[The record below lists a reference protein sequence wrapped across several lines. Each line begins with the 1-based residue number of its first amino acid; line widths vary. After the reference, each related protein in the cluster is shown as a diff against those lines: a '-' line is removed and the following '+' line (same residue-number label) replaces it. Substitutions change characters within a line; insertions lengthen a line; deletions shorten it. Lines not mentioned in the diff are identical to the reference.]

1 MLFHNTSIAAEVSTI
16 INSGP
21 NDVHGYYYCQFYIKG
36 NILPPHKIA
45 NIDIVCDYLN
55 NYCDEVLIDVFL
67 SPGTYEND
75 IIPNKE
81 NIEIKVFNKPIH
93 ENDLE
98 EDLKQD
104 VAVLEGR
111 AVLTDKN
118 NQFFSNQTSGISK
131 EVRDKVGIQ
140 KVTFQIV
147 NPMLEAFRMQS
158 TGGIFRQ
165 VKCMDL
171 IRTILMNISNIN
183 DVDQKYKVK
192 GVDVAPGYNEE
203 VKNHIN
209 IPQGIKVLEVPDYIN
224 KNIEGVYPAG
234 LGFYLK
240 KDVWY
245 VYPTYDVEQF
255 NKSNRTLTILRVP
268 SDAVP
273 VIERSYVANKNNITI
288 VANKQ
293 TSLLDSSDI
302 DQQNNGNGL
311 RFTDA
316 KNIIEDYVKVDGN
329 KATASRGKNVSEFLA
344 DQRDTKLNNVV
355 SPTNRI
361 SSNMYYEM
369 SKVAKRNGSI
379 VDVIWEYSDASLLH
393 PGMPVRFMTQQGTGI
408 SIIYGVL
415 LASHEM
421 IMLEGKGTSASKHK
435 RSCSLSIFVKRRIKW
450 NEENTTPP

>member
-1 MLFHNTSIAAEVSTI
+1 MQFHSTSLAAEVATI

-21 NDVHGYYYCQFYIKG
+21 NNVHGYYYCQFNVKG
-36 NILPPHKIA
+36 KILPPHKIA
-45 NIDIVCDYLN
+45 NIDIYCDYLN
-55 NYCDEVLIDVFL
+55 NYCDEILIDVYL

-81 NIEIKVFNKPIH
+81 NIEITVFQKPVH
-93 ENDLE
+93 ENDLT
-98 EDLKQD
+98 EDLNQD
-104 VAVLEGR
+104 IAMIEGR
-111 AVLTDKN
+111 AVLTSKD
-118 NQFFSNQTSGISK
+118 NQFFSNQTSAISK

-147 NPMLEAFRMQS
+147 NPLLEAFRMQS

-165 VKCMDL
+165 LVGMDL
-171 IRTILMNISNIN
+171 IKTILLNISNIN
-183 DVDQKYKVK
+183 DVDQKYKIK
-192 GVDVAPGYNEE
+192 GVNAAPGFNNEI
-203 VKNHIN
+203 KNHIS
-209 IPQGIKVLEVPDYIN
+209 IPQGTKVLDVPDYIN
-224 KNIEGVYPAG
+224 KNIEGIYPAG

-240 KDVWY
+240 KDIWY

-268 SDAVP
+268 QDAIP
-273 VIERSYVANKNNITI
+273 VIERSFITNNNNVTI

-302 DQQNNGNGL
+302 EQLNEGNGL

-316 KNIIEDYVKVDGN
+316 KSIMEDFVKVDGN

-344 DQRDTKLNNVV
+344 DHRDTKMNNVV
-355 SPTNRI
+355 SPNNRI

-369 SKVAKRNGSI
+369 SKVAKRNGSV
-379 VDVIWEYSDASLLH
+379 VDVVWEYSDASLLY
-393 PGMPVRFMTQQGTGI
+393 PGMPVRFMTQQGDGI

-421 IMLEGKGTSASKHK
+421 IMLEGKGTTASKHK

-450 NEENTTPP
+450 NEESTDVA